1 MTIQNSC
8 AMTPSRHERGG
19 GGGEYRHPLN
29 ARCSRQADQRNTRW
43 WTLDISTNSQ
53 SYHHEDFSGHPR
65 SSPDLGLRAFTDA
78 AERLSSKPSRG
89 SKRRDPVSSASR
101 RWTHVDGS
109 ILAIAVVEGGK
120 FMGIRYPNLSLK
132 AVPDPHCTTET
143 RGGHDRCLSVF
154 CKDSIFLTG

>member
-1 MTIQNSC
+1 
-8 AMTPSRHERGG
+8 MTPSRHERGG

-120 FMGIRYPNLSLK
+120 FMVYGIQ
-132 AVPDPHCTTET
+132 
-143 RGGHDRCLSVF
+143 
-154 CKDSIFLTG
+154 IFRSRPCRTHTAPQKLGVGMIGACPCSAKTAYF